1 MTEGTIM
8 GLRQRRFN
16 YRMPVL
22 IWAGWAAPAAAEKKP
37 AKNVTLENQ
46 LLLGKTFSYC
56 TRLCSEKGGHESHY
70 NGNKHLKRVFLNVVG
85 AKKLTISYINIAQ
98 IPII

>member
-70 NGNKHLKRVFLNVVG
+70 NGNKHLKRVF
-85 AKKLTISYINIAQ
+85 
-98 IPII
+98 